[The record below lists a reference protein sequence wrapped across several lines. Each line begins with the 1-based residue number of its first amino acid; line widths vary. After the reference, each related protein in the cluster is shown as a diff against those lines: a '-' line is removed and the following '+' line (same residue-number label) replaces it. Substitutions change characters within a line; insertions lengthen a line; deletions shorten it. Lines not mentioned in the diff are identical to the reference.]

1 MKLVK
6 IFTRDE
12 EIAGL
17 EISDEYLRIALL
29 ELDKNGQIK
38 IDTFQEEPLP
48 KGIIENGAVRNGPA
62 LTDALKRLS
71 VKIHPAV
78 KYIIVSVP
86 ADAIYSR
93 VFYFPKSVTDARLRE
108 AMKLTV
114 GFNLPQKTEDI
125 YLDWEKLE
133 KEEQNCAFLAVIRKK
148 IANAYIE
155 SLNNAGLKPVAMEFH
170 PLGLLRI
177 CDFDPEESVLIK
189 IPSAAGVGVFVAK
202 NGMLKF
208 SRSLPKKYFPDEQS
222 IESEIA
228 RIIDWHESENGATVK
243 VIDFKKPE
251 LIKIRHDI
259 LLPESGNPANK
270 WLVSIGA
277 ARRGIIPRFKDTIVS
292 LMPIGTE
299 EAYEYQK
306 AASFSEFIVNA
317 IVGISIFFAIV
328 YFGGYFLIS
337 ALSQKTAQQI
347 ENLSM
352 IPLPTDAASLEQKAK
367 EINDLTDAAYGIVR
381 ILPRWSIVLKELR
394 GLAGADIAITS
405 ANTSLPNNYIS
416 IAGTARTRVQLNSFK
431 KTLEASNFFADI
443 NMPISNLEQKEN
455 IPFSLTLRIKNT
467 SDIYI
472 SFNDEDAAKLR

>member
-1 MKLVK
+1 MGLAK

-29 ELDKNGQIK
+29 ELDKNGRIK
-38 IDTFQEEPLP
+38 IGDFQEEPLP
-48 KGIIENGAVRNGPA
+48 KGTIENGAVKNGPA

-71 VKIHPAV
+71 VKIRPAV
-78 KYIIVSVP
+78 KYVIVSIP
-86 ADAIYSR
+86 ADAIYPR
-93 VFYFPKSVTDARLRE
+93 VFYFPKSVADAKLKE
-108 AMKLTV
+108 AMKLAT

-133 KEEQNCAFLAVIRKK
+133 EKEQNCVFLATVRKK

-155 SLNNAGLKPVAMEFH
+155 SINNAGLKPVAVEFH
-170 PLGLLRI
+170 PLSLLRI
-177 CDFDPEESVLIK
+177 ADFDPKESVLIK
-189 IPSAAGVGVFVAK
+189 ISSAAGMAIFIAK

-208 SRSLPKKYFPDEQS
+208 SRSLPKKYFPEEQS
-222 IESEIA
+222 MESEIA
-228 RIIDWHESENGATVK
+228 RIIDYWESENGAIIK
-243 VIDFKKPE
+243 IIDLKQPE
-251 LIKIRHDI
+251 LIKIRKDI

-270 WLVSIGA
+270 YLVSIGA

-306 AASFSEFIVNA
+306 AASFSEFIVHA

-328 YFGGYFLIS
+328 YLGNYFFIS
-337 ALSQKTAQQI
+337 FLQQKTIQQI
-347 ENLSM
+347 ENLST
-352 IPLPTDAASLEQKAK
+352 IPLPTDAAPLEQKAK
-367 EINDLTDAAYGIVR
+367 QINDLTNTAYNIVR
-381 ILPRWSIVLKELR
+381 ILPRWSIALKELR
-394 GLAGADIAITS
+394 GLAGADIAITGV
-405 ANTSLPNNYIS
+405 NTSLPNNYIS

-455 IPFSLTLRIKNT
+455 IPFSLILRIKNP
-467 SDIYI
+467 SDIYF
-472 SFNDEDAAKLR
+472 SFNEEDAAKMR